1 MASKSIMGK
10 TRWGNPVWPLRGALG
25 PSPCYGGGLRHTC
38 RGEGRCGALQ
48 GGGETTVSA
57 ALRALPCASV
67 GVDASKEAFD
77 SKTVLDDFALVV
89 SLCG

>member
-1 MASKSIMGK
+1 
-10 TRWGNPVWPLRGALG
+10 
-25 PSPCYGGGLRHTC
+25 
-38 RGEGRCGALQ
+38 
-48 GGGETTVSA
+48 
-57 ALRALPCASV
+57 V